1 MIRHAPIINYQ
12 NIIILKHN
20 IIIVDPTNFC
30 SPTFYAHVH
39 YKHYVFELYLR
50 ILVRILNINLELF
63 FTVPILSSPLK
74 LSIISR
80 FSIAPLSLPFLPS
93 VTLSLN
99 LTLMLTHCV
108 TYSLSPSL
116 GEHKCPQTHSL
127 LSLPSISFS
136 STLSLSI
143 SLFHFLPC
151 FLTYSPLSTNKQD
164 KTLVFY
170 EEQWLWYHTPWR
182 VVHKLTFG
190 KFVLTRFLFLLSSNE
205 SVEFCTCIVRENSK
219 WRYESKK
226 TLKKN
231 LGCRLLNTIII
242 LWHAHNYFQLVAFSC
257 FCKLVNLCLFP

>member
-1 MIRHAPIINYQ
+1 M
-12 NIIILKHN
+12 
-20 IIIVDPTNFC
+20 DPTNFC

-39 YKHYVFELYLR
+39 CKHYVFELYLR

-80 FSIAPLSLPFLPS
+80 LSIAPLSLPFLPS

-127 LSLPSISFS
+127 LSLPSISLS
-136 STLSLSI
+136 STPSLSI
-143 SLFHFLPC
+143 SLSLFHSLPC

-164 KTLVFY
+164 KTCVLWRAMTLVS
-170 EEQWLWYHTPWR
+170 H
-182 VVHKLTFG
+182 
-190 KFVLTRFLFLLSSNE
+190 SMMCCS
-205 SVEFCTCIVRENSK
+205 
-219 WRYESKK
+219 
-226 TLKKN
+226 
-231 LGCRLLNTIII
+231 
-242 LWHAHNYFQLVAFSC
+242 
-257 FCKLVNLCLFP
+257 